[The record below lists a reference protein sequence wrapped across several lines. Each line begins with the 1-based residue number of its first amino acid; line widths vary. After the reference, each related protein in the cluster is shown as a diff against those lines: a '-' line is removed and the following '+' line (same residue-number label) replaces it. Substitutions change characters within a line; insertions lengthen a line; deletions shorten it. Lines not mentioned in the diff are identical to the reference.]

1 MVHKVQQD
9 LPEVQAA
16 LLDQAVQ
23 PVLKVMP
30 VLLA

>member
-16 LLDQAVQ
+16 LLDQSVQ
-23 PVLKVMP
+23 AVLKVMP
-30 VLLA
+30 VPLV